1 MYVCMYV
8 WSAFWGD
15 PSKHRERPLLIA
27 TEKPMRLFGPNTS
40 QKSSETRKLNG
51 NIFVEL
57 FLSDLDE
64 KITSASSKRERNEKQ
79 TESVRRADIYSHS
92 SLHERRHV
100 QVKKNLPLDSFSLRS
115 QQLVANYFLY
125 PYKCPDFNL

>member
-1 MYVCMYV
+1 M
-8 WSAFWGD
+8 
-15 PSKHRERPLLIA
+15 LIA
-27 TEKPMRLFGPNTS
+27 TEKPMRLFGPKTS
-40 QKSSETRKLNG
+40 QKSSETQKLNG

-79 TESVRRADIYSHS
+79 TESVLRADIYSHS

-100 QVKKNLPLDSFSLRS
+100 QLKISLPRDNFSLRS
-115 QQLVANYFLY
+115 QQLVANCSLY
-125 PYKCPDFNL
+125 LHKCSDFHLSKI

>member
-1 MYVCMYV
+1 
-8 WSAFWGD
+8 
-15 PSKHRERPLLIA
+15 
-27 TEKPMRLFGPNTS
+27 MRRFGPKTS
-40 QKSSETRKLNG
+40 QKLSETRKLNG

-64 KITSASSKRERNEKQ
+64 KITSASSKREQNEKQ

-92 SLHERRHV
+92 SLHECRHV
-100 QVKKNLPLDSFSLRS
+100 EVKISLPLDNFSLRS

-125 PYKCPDFNL
+125 PHKCPDAHLSKIWSQFSTKIDIHRIDRQNQALNI